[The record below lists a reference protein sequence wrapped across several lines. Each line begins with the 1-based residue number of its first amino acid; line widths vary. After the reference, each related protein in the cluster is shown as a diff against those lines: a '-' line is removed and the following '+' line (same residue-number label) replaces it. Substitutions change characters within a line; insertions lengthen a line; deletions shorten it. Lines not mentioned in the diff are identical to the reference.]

1 MQSAVI
7 PVIPDVQVRHI
18 LFATDLSEPSCA
30 TLPVVATIARRYH
43 SQILIAHVWS
53 PPSFPVSSADT
64 LVMLEAREEHDV
76 REKADKF
83 LHSPELAGLQTQV
96 LVKRGTPGEEL
107 EAIVKEHRI
116 DLVVLNTHGRTGMRR
131 FLMGSVAES
140 LFRRLE
146 CPVLTLGPHV
156 DQRFCRQSEIAN
168 ILYPTDLSVESKA
181 VLPYVASLAH
191 EYKASVEI
199 LHVLPKQCTA
209 NPDAGKLA
217 EPFRSE
223 MESIF
228 RPEMGPGCKIQF
240 AIDSGET
247 SECILEHARA
257 NNTDLIA
264 FGIRRAPEI
273 STHFASPVAYQV
285 AIQAPCLVLTARC
298 ASGSRLY

>member
-1 MQSAVI
+1 MQSVVI
-7 PVIPDVQVRHI
+7 PVIPDVQVRRI

-30 TLPVVATIARRYH
+30 TLPLVATIARRYH
-43 SQILIAHVWS
+43 SEILIAHVCS
-53 PPSFPVSSADT
+53 PPSFPVCSSDA
-64 LVMLEAREEHDV
+64 VSMLEAREKDEI
-76 REKADKF
+76 RERVGKF
-83 LHSPELAGLQTQV
+83 LHSPELAGLETQV
-96 LVKRGTPGEEL
+96 LVKRGRPGEEL
-107 EAIVKEHRI
+107 EVIVEEHRI
-116 DLVVLNTHGRTGMRR
+116 DLVVLNTHGRTGMGRL
-131 FLMGSVAES
+131 LMGSVAER
-140 LFRRLE
+140 LFRRLQ
-146 CPVLTLGPHV
+146 CPVLILGPHI
-156 DQRFCRQSEIAN
+156 DQRFCRQSEIVN
-168 ILYPTDLSVESKA
+168 ILYPTDLSVQSKA
-181 VLPYVASLAH
+181 VLPYVTSLAH

-223 MESIF
+223 MENIF

-264 FGIRRAPEI
+264 FGVRRAPEV

-285 AIQAPCLVLTARC
+285 AIQAACPVLTARC